1 MYIDAQNLFFE
12 DTEVAAS
19 LTSDVIDLG
28 SAGAFMHPL
37 YIDVKLTT
45 PMTSGTMDS
54 FKVQSS
60 ADEAFTTPVDEVEI
74 FVATSIDQSAKA
86 QTLAQFFCPIK
97 VGNRYIRLV
106 GAGTTPVGGKVTAS
120 MVNGIRVEM

>member
-12 DTEVAAS
+12 DKPVAAS
-19 LTSDVIDLG
+19 LTSDVVDLG
-28 SAGAFMHPL
+28 TGGAFMHPL
-37 YIDVKLTT
+37 YIDVKLTA
-45 PMTSGTMDS
+45 PMTSGSMDS
-54 FKVQSS
+54 FKVQSA

-74 FVATSIDQSAKA
+74 FVATSINQTAKA

-106 GAGTTPVGGKVTAS
+106 GTGTTPVGGKVTAS
-120 MVNGIRVEM
+120 MVNGIKVEM

>member
-12 DTEVAAS
+12 DKPVAAS
-19 LTSDVIDLG
+19 LTSDVVDLG
-28 SAGAFMHPL
+28 TGGAFMHPL
-37 YIDVKLTT
+37 YIDVKLTA
-45 PMTSGTMDS
+45 PMTSGSMDS
-54 FKVQSS
+54 FKVQSA

-74 FVATSIDQSAKA
+74 FVATSIDQTAKA

-106 GAGTTPVGGKVTAS
+106 GTGTTPVGGKVTAS
-120 MVNGIRVEM
+120 MVNGIKVDM

>member
-12 DTEVAAS
+12 DKPVAAS
-19 LTSDVIDLG
+19 LISDVIDLG
-28 SAGAFMHPL
+28 TGGTFMHPL
-37 YIDVKLTT
+37 YIDVKLTA

-60 ADEAFTTPVDEVEI
+60 ATDAFTDPVDEVEI
-74 FVATSIDQSAKA
+74 FVAKSINQTAKA

-97 VGNRYIRLV
+97 VGNRYIRLL
-106 GAGTTPVGGKVTAS
+106 GKGTTPVGGKVTAS
-120 MVNGIRVEM
+120 MVNGIKVEM